1 MSAFE
6 EEVVLCESA
15 ISTFNKE
22 VSEFMI
28 TCAWGVTAF
37 VEVKKSESLDNV
49 RTWIDQEL
57 DDDII
62 MKKCLFKID
71 SVVFSRNEEIN
82 TPAWQFCVQQIISII
97 ADDIDIS
104 STSDI
109 KPTLITE
116 N

>member
-1 MSAFE
+1 MCCFE
-6 EEVVLCESA
+6 GVYEL
-15 ISTFNKE
+15 
-22 VSEFMI
+22 MI

-37 VEVKKSESLDNV
+37 IEVKHSESLADV
-49 RTWIDQEL
+49 RTRIDWEL
-57 DDDII
+57 DDDSIV
-62 MKKCLFKID
+62 KKNQFKIS
-71 SVVFSRNEEIN
+71 SVVVSRNEEIK
-82 TPAWQFCVQQIISII
+82 TPAWQFCGQQIVLRI